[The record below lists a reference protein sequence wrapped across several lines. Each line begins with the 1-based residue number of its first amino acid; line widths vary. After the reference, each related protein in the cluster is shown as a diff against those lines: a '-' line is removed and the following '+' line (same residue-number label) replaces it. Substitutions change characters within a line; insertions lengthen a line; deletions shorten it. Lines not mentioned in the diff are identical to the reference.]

1 LRQKRAD
8 LFFGQFEAPAGRLGG
23 HGDFVPVADEYFP
36 ALVDYVVARAETQDD
51 ESVDEGRAI
60 AFFKLFGEQIAA
72 RGADG
77 EDLGA
82 LVRRSAAGRA
92 GVGQDVAKNAIRN
105 AAIDFCS
112 RSWVWRAD
120 HADINALAGIGAY
133 AYAPPANT
141 KVAVPLAVW
150 YALKPIDPQST
161 YELQQ
166 RFPHWPSMVG
176 QAPYWFLQET
186 LETLVVVPAPSADLA
201 GAIKLKVALT
211 PTRAAP
217 SIDDAIF
224 ERYLE
229 EIACGAKARLFA
241 MKAKPWS
248 DPSRAIPTTPS
259 SISTSPRP
267 SSLPI
272 RNFVRGAKR
281 TKAHFF

>member
-1 LRQKRAD
+1 MAKIWELWFD
-8 LFFGQFEAPAGRLGG
+8 EVLP
-23 HGDFVPVADEYFP
+23 DVP
-36 ALVDYVVARAETQDD
+36 
-51 ESVDEGRAI
+51 
-60 AFFKLFGEQIAA
+60 
-72 RGADG
+72 
-77 EDLGA
+77 
-82 LVRRSAAGRA
+82 

-133 AYAPPANT
+133 AYAPPGNT

-150 YALKPIDPQST
+150 YSLKPLEPQGT

-186 LETLVVVPAPSADLA
+186 LETLIVVPAPSADLA

-248 DPSRAIPTTPS
+248 DPTRAVAYYQSFDQHIAKAK
-259 SISTSPRP
+259 
-267 SSLPI
+267 LVAD